1 MIVFWLMKRM
11 KMENLETPYLDNL
24 GVRKEFFLR
33 LEQRFDKVGQ
43 DGAPYSVHKMIDRQ
57 GRKAMF
63 YRYSGDI
70 SFNEKD
76 CVLVKAT
83 VAEHRTYKDEPET
96 YLNRV
101 KLLKNAGSK

>member
-1 MIVFWLMKRM
+1 
-11 KMENLETPYLDNL
+11 MENPETPYLDNL

-63 YRYSGDI
+63 YRYSVPRDGQD
-70 SFNEKD
+70 FGNENFKEKD
-76 CVLVKAT
+76 CIIVKAT
-83 VAEHRTYKDEPET
+83 VSEHREYNNEPET

-101 KLLKNAGSK
+101 KVLKNVGSK

>member
-1 MIVFWLMKRM
+1 MSKPDTF
-11 KMENLETPYLDNL
+11 YLDSV

-43 DGAPYSVHKMIDRQ
+43 DGAPYSVHKMVDRH

-63 YRYSGDI
+63 YRYTVRMAQGLGDEN
-70 SFNEKD
+70 FQEKD
-76 CVLVKAT
+76 CIVVKAT
-83 VAEHRTYKDEPET
+83 VSEHREYNSEPET

-101 KLLKNAGSK
+101 VLLQNLGSKK